1 MAIIQRLRN
10 SSWVAIVIGAALVLF
25 IVGDWL
31 TGKNNGPT
39 IDEDRDVIAIIGDEK
54 VREAEIVSIAD
65 KYYRDE
71 LERDPNYQL
80 DKDKSSQLFQRS
92 WFDLLKDKTVNAQIA
107 NSGVR
112 VSDEDINEMMV
123 GTHPDESIKGDID
136 IIPRGA
142 INLAMKETMNVRR
155 LEFMNATANQ
165 ADMEIIGA
173 EGRASIIR
181 EVAKGLQLPT
191 DDIVPSRDK
200 AAVMGRLS
208 AADQAAQ
215 SQQPQAQQPQALLP
229 DGSPKGGAEGN
240 MVTPNAT
247 GAPA

>member
-123 GTHPDESIKGDID
+123 GTHPDESIKGDPSFQTDNKFDPKKVEDID
-136 IIPRGA
+136 TLFKIIHK
-142 INLAMKETMNVRR
+142 IND
-155 LEFMNATANQ
+155 FF
-165 ADMEIIGA
+165 
-173 EGRASIIR
+173 
-181 EVAKGLQLPT
+181 
-191 DDIVPSRDK
+191 
-200 AAVMGRLS
+200 
-208 AADQAAQ
+208 
-215 SQQPQAQQPQALLP
+215 
-229 DGSPKGGAEGN
+229 N
-240 MVTPNAT
+240 MSNYIC
-247 GAPA
+247 